1 MSTDEESIDEDIDRK
16 LSLDDLVELS
26 QSLGDGSFPKKKKKQ
41 KRRETTRRVRR
52 DLNKLLIY
60 LCKNPQLWINDS
72 IGYGIIHTFDIH
84 IPCLHKQFDQV
95 LNNESIILNDTN
107 LYPIQEMTP
116 NKHGILGLN
125 KPKKIKT
132 IKLANGKDYEIAEKR
147 SMHLTIRTNGKIHD
161 YSKILLLAIHEITHT
176 TCNDIYW
183 KEDNHKYPYGKYH
196 TQMKNWAKDCGIIK
210 N

>member
-1 MSTDEESIDEDIDRK
+1 M
-16 LSLDDLVELS
+16 
-26 QSLGDGSFPKKKKKQ
+26 KKKPFWDVEEDTGFIKIKSPLDNLDYKVYNTGSPDEQ
-41 KRRETTRRVRR
+41 LQVAIMLSKVRR

-84 IPCLHKQFDQV
+84 IPCLHNHFEQV
-95 LNNESIILNDTN
+95 LNNESIILKDTN